1 MLIQGNVCCVWQD
14 DYPTGQNPGAWLS
27 LLGLSSFPAE
37 PKQKPLVAKYQRLHS
52 SKVTRNQEVPFAL
65 SFGSVCFFIM
75 FLLGSGNCF
84 AFFVCS

>member
-27 LLGLSSFPAE
+27 LLGLSSFAAE

-52 SKVTRNQEVPFAL
+52 SKVTRNQGVSFAL
-65 SFGSVCFFIM
+65 YFGFVYFFIM
-75 FLLGSGNCF
+75 FLFGSGNCF
-84 AFFVCS
+84 AFFLFS